1 MSAECWGCVMG
12 LTLVGRAPA
21 SPSPLGVCVQCGVL
35 GCSGHA
41 ARDAVS
47 YKWKCTASVVAE
59 VSKGAGID
67 READVPDEDVVRSV
81 SEFEQRYPTLA
92 RASAREREYFL
103 AGGGERALS
112 RIRRQYASEGE
123 HEMVAL
129 AVALGAF
136 LLREVSAERLVEAS
150 EDPGSLVLPPRV
162 AALLHAV
169 R

>member
-1 MSAECWGCVMG
+1 MG
-12 LTLVGRAPA
+12 LTLVGSAPA
-21 SPSPLGVCVQCGVL
+21 SPSPLGVCVQCGVM

-41 ARDAVS
+41 ARDRVS

-67 READVPDEDVVRSV
+67 RESDVPEEEVVRSV
-81 SEFEQRYPTLA
+81 PEFEQRYPTLA

-103 AGGGERALS
+103 AGGGERALG
-112 RIRRQYASEGE
+112 RIRSEYAPEAE
-123 HEMVAL
+123 HEMLAL

-136 LLREVSAERLVEAS
+136 LVREVSAERFLEAG
-150 EDPGSLVLPPRV
+150 EDAVSLVLPPGV
-162 AALLHAV
+162 ARLVRAV